1 MGIHFDTWFSEK
13 SMIDNGGIEQALN
26 DLAENGSAYEKDG
39 ATWLASTSF
48 GDDKDRVLVK
58 SDGEL
63 TYLTPDIAYHRNKY
77 ERSDWLINVWGAD
90 HHGYIARMKAA
101 MSALGNNSENLSIQI
116 TQLVK
121 LVRNGQEVKLSK
133 RQGDIIEL
141 RNIIDEIGSDATRFM
156 YLLQSVDSKQTFD
169 LEIAASRAM
178 ENPVFYVQM
187 AHARLCS
194 IELKA
199 LEEGYARVD
208 LSVKQLEILSHER
221 EIEILRYLEILP
233 EVIQLAARELAPHK
247 IVTWTRDFAN
257 AVHGFYHDCYVIG
270 EGISKELTNAR
281 LNLVVASRAGLKVGL
296 TLLGVTAPEKM

>member
-1 MGIHFDTWFSEK
+1 MIENGEIDKVLGDLSSEK
-13 SMIDNGGIEQALN
+13 A
-26 DLAENGSAYEKDG
+26 AYQKDG
-39 ATWLASTSF
+39 ATWLAATRFS
-48 GDDKDRVLVK
+48 DDKDRVLVK

-77 ERSDWLINVWGAD
+77 SRADWLINVWGAD

-101 MSALGNNSENLSIQI
+101 MSALGEDPSALTVQI

-121 LVRNGQEVKLSK
+121 LVRSGEEVKLSK

-141 RNIIDEIGSDATRFM
+141 RSIINEIGADATRFM

-178 ENPVFYVQM
+178 ENPVYYVQM

-194 IELKA
+194 IQRNAAESGFTQKNLT
-199 LEEGYARVD
+199 LLD
-208 LSVKQLEILSHER
+208 LEILSHDR
-221 EIEILRYLEILP
+221 ETEILRQLQLLP
-233 EVIQLAARELAPHK
+233 EIIALAARELAPHK
-247 IVTWTRDFAN
+247 LVTWTRDFAN

-270 EGISKELTNAR
+270 EGVQGKLTEAR
-281 LNLVVASRAGLKVGL
+281 LNLVVASRIGLKGGL
-296 TLLGVTAPEKM
+296 DLLGVTAPEKM